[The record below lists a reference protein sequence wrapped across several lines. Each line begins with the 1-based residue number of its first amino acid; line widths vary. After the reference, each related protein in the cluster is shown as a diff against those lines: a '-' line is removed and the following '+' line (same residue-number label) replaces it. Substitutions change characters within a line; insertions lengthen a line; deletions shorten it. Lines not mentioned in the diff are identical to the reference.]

1 MTHNPSAPRR
11 FRGIRKQVNMFLL
24 TAFLGFAG
32 LVALVAYKQGM
43 FESHTGIHFY
53 APDATGINKGMAVRL
68 HGVLVG
74 TVRGVELVERGVRV
88 RLGINSDYIERLP
101 RGSQARLT
109 REGYVGAASIQILPG
124 APGSDHT
131 PVAEGEEIRFIA
143 QKGMAEMLD
152 EVRQQMTP
160 AFQELRRAAAEMA
173 NPDSDFRKSVTA
185 LRELIEELPPATREM
200 RELVPDRPRAAPGCC
215 ATTSS
220 LRRCARCRW
229 TASNRSA
236 SDERN
241 LHHSGDD
248 ARRMRASAQGKHR
261 GAPGGGARG
270 EPQRRG
276 VRAPRRARERRAQL
290 PRSAAALAG
299 PRGCRRHRREC
310 DQPLDRAPAPGAL
323 RDARASLGAVLEQH
337 NLKFSNTRL
346 AEVSLRHA
354 LLELDER

>member
-11 FRGIRKQVNMFLL
+11 FRGIRKQVNTFLL

-74 TVRGVELVERGVRV
+74 TVRDVELVERGVRV
-88 RLGINSDYIERLP
+88 RLGINTDYIERLP

-200 RELVPDRPRAAPGCC
+200 RELVRDTHRAVNMAARVGAQTERELPLLSGKVGATLDSLNATSAQMRDVLGQAPELMRG
-215 ATTSS
+215 
-220 LRRCARCRW
+220 
-229 TASNRSA
+229 
-236 SDERN
+236 
-241 LHHSGDD
+241 SGELVRDTQELTQA
-248 ARRMRASAQGKHR
+248 ARRTW
-261 GAPGGGARG
+261 
-270 EPQRRG
+270 
-276 VRAPRRARERRAQL
+276 L
-290 PRSAAALAG
+290 
-299 PRGCRRHRREC
+299 
-310 DQPLDRAPAPGAL
+310 L
-323 RDARASLGAVLEQH
+323 RDYIEPSQMRTLPVDSFESYG
-337 NLKFSNTRL
+337 KR
-346 AEVSLRHA
+346 
-354 LLELDER
+354 